1 MEASRGHQTAAVGG
15 MEAVRSRAIE
25 ANLPL
30 VHSIVRRFLASGQ
43 EGDDLF
49 QIGCIGLV
57 KAVDRFDSTLGL
69 QFSTYAVPVIIGE
82 IRRYLRDSGTIKV
95 SRDLKRLAWE
105 GRRKQEELA
114 KALGRDPT
122 LQEVAG
128 AMQVPVERLL
138 EALDS
143 IATPASIHEVVH
155 QGDGEPVLLLDSL
168 AEGGM
173 RQGGGEGAWF
183 EHLALREAM
192 EQLPERERE
201 ILRLRFFGDM
211 TQTQISSRL
220 GVSQVHVSR
229 LERRALSQLRE
240 YLAAQ

>member
-1 MEASRGHQTAAVGG
+1 MDDSRGQPTAAGG
-15 MEAVRSRAIE
+15 ATDEAARNRAIE

-49 QIGCIGLV
+49 QIGCVGLM
-57 KAVDRFDSTLGL
+57 KAVDRFDPTVGV

-82 IRRYLRDSGTIKV
+82 IRRFLRDSGTIKV
-95 SRDLKRLAWE
+95 SRDLKHLAWE
-105 GRRKQEELA
+105 SRRKQEELA

-122 LQEVAG
+122 PQEVAG
-128 AMQVPVERLL
+128 ALQVPVDRLL

-143 IATPASIHEVVH
+143 TTAPASIHEVVH
-155 QGDGEPVLLLDSL
+155 QGDGDPILLLDSL
-168 AEGGM
+168 ADQTTREGDSV
-173 RQGGGEGAWF
+173 WF
-183 EHLALREAM
+183 EHMALRQAM

-201 ILRLRFFGDM
+201 ILRLRFFGDL

-220 GVSQVHVSR
+220 GVSQVHISR
-229 LERRALSQLRE
+229 LERRALTQLRE